1 MEKKEKAS
9 SFPCQKASSF
19 PCHLWFKQIWLPNEF
34 HILCSIRLSSK
45 LWWKV
50 GSYQVGVFGLS
61 SLAAGCPSTSCSEY
75 PKIIKK
81 SMQSFPLQSLFVSSA
96 FRKIACFIP
105 KKNLETMTLSQSSCH
120 LAVPERE
127 ELSPKDLE
135 LMARDWR
142 YALATRA
149 SICIRHQ
156 VIDRR
161 WMGRQASEQRMV
173 CIYLMWEFSC
183 HGVVELGQTL
193 PFPYTTCWPIHLT
206 GSDQPSSER
215 PSEGTDKREPLV
227 WSAGAWPVRPQE
239 EDICQGVDDPSNSL

>member
-135 LMARDWR
+135 LMARDPR

-173 CIYLMWEFSC
+173 CIYLMWVFVPRSSW
-183 HGVVELGQTL
+183 T
-193 PFPYTTCWPIHLT
+193 WPNTPLSLHYMLT
-206 GSDQPSSER
+206 HSPDWI
-215 PSEGTDKREPLV
+215 
-227 WSAGAWPVRPQE
+227 WSAKFWAPQRR
-239 EDICQGVDDPSNSL
+239 DWQTRTARMIRGRMTR